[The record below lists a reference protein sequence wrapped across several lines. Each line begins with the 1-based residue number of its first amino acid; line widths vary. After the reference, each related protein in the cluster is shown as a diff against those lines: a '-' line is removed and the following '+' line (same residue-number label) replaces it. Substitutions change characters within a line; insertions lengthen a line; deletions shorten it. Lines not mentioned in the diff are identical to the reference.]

1 MNTIFIV
8 LSGFF
13 GLLVV
18 VGAVIFLYKKA
29 KVQEPMIKTEIQLH
43 TEELAIQTVPSR
55 IVIGDSVSKPLL
67 TIEAIQPNSGYVK
80 SKRLDITS
88 GPISRLSGML
98 QAVPS
103 LLVAAEASTKSLYEV
118 VINGDMVRAA
128 DGNGLRAMTL
138 DSAGKIQEHAK
149 VFEVKNL
156 QNMINAAAVWQVAS
170 VVVAQKHLADISQ
183 KLDEIKQGVQG
194 ITRFLDNQR
203 KSRIHATYDYM
214 GQAYQAIQNGELP
227 SSVRNQLEDCERD
240 LIEIQHHLHSE
251 YRQKLEQ
258 KVEHKETF
266 GSKDLANDIGVKIN
280 ELNELAHDMAFC
292 LKTRIVAWHVLSLYP
307 GEPQLKLARRAS
319 IQESVETFEELGA
332 HFSVNIDNEISNIK
346 ATFTRES
353 VLVERR
359 EALYQKSLSGIR
371 KLREKIE
378 SNKVT
383 IEQSAQAM
391 LTHDSPTHFVFEYES
406 GVLVGAT
413 QRY

>member
-1 MNTIFIV
+1 MNITLIV
-8 LSGFF
+8 LIGFF
-13 GLLVV
+13 VLLVV
-18 VGAVIFLYKKA
+18 VGAFIFLRKKD
-29 KVQEPMIKTEIQLH
+29 KPQESTIKSKIQLQTAETEIQ
-43 TEELAIQTVPSR
+43 TMPSR
-55 IVIGDSVSKPLL
+55 IVIGDSLSKPLL
-67 TIEAIQPNSGYVK
+67 TIEAIQLNSSNVQ
-80 SKRLDITS
+80 SKRLNITS

-103 LLVAAEASTKSLYEV
+103 VLVAAEASTKSLYEV

-194 ITRFLDNQR
+194 ITRFLDTQR
-203 KSRIHATYDYM
+203 KSRIQAAYDYM

-258 KVEHKETF
+258 KVEHKEMF
-266 GSKDLANDIGVKIN
+266 GSEDLANDISIKIN
-280 ELNELAHDMAFC
+280 ELNQLAHNMAFC

-319 IQESVETFEELGA
+319 IQESIEAFQELGTL
-332 HFSVNIDNEISNIK
+332 FSVNIDYEISNVK
-346 ATFTRES
+346 AKFTRES
-353 VLVERR
+353 VLVKRR
-359 EALYQKSLSGIR
+359 EELSQKCLSGIR
-371 KLREKIE
+371 ELRAKNAN
-378 SNKVT
+378 NKET

-391 LTHDSPTHFVFEYES
+391 LTHDRPTHLVFEYEN
-406 GVLVGAT
+406 GVLVGALE
-413 QRY
+413 RV